1 MIELSTLTPGADR
14 LPRGKAQAS
23 SGTGGRAS
31 RTVLFLDYD
40 GVLHP
45 NEVYLERG
53 RPVLRGEGEL
63 FMWLPP
69 LIDLLRSYPHVQIV
83 LSTSWSRVFGFERS
97 KRALPEPLI
106 ERVVGATWHSQMGKC
121 PYSGM
126 RLPVSWWDEA
136 TRFEQILRYVERARL
151 VRWVAVDDQGE
162 SWSPRYTDHL
172 ILTDPNLGIADPRA
186 LSRLHARLAAL

>member
-23 SGTGGRAS
+23 SGTGGGAS
-31 RTVLFLDYD
+31 RTILFLDYD

-69 LIDLLRSYPHVQIV
+69 LIDLLRSYPYVQIV
-83 LSTSWSRVFGFERS
+83 LSTSWSRVFGFERA
-97 KRALPEPLI
+97 KRALPVPLI
-106 ERVVGATWHSQMGKC
+106 DRALCAISEAIRQTLREYDVCGRWGGEEFLVLLPETSAEFAIQVTERVRSSIEQV
-121 PYSGM
+121 
-126 RLPVSWWDEA
+126 RIDLPQA
-136 TRFEQILRYVERARL
+136 
-151 VRWVAVDDQGE
+151 E
-162 SWSPRYTDHL
+162 SLPITASFG
-172 ILTDPNLGIADPRA
+172 LTQY
-186 LSRLHARLAAL
+186 